1 MRVDLL
7 EKIKSD
13 YLYNSDVVM
22 SEYLRSVDQEYHLTN
37 EEKRHLL
44 WYAGEDSYMMVR
56 KDGAIIERWGV
67 IDQILFVA
75 IIVSIISIIF

>member
-7 EKIKSD
+7 EKIKTD

-22 SEYLRSVDQEYHLTN
+22 SEYLCSVDQEYHLTN

-44 WYAGEDSYMMVR
+44 WYAGENLYIMVR
-56 KDGAIIERWGV
+56 KDGTVIERWGV
-67 IDQILFVA
+67 IDQFLLA
-75 IIVSIISIIF
+75 TIIVSIISIIF